1 MKGAPAPRPPPTAPN
16 ALAEE
21 LAGAECSSP
30 ARSAPWRTR
39 RRSRYSLAVRR
50 VLSREELAN
59 AIAADRRAGRRIVF
73 TNGCFDLLHPG
84 HVRSLRDARALGDV
98 LVVAVNGDASV
109 ARLDKGAGRPL
120 VGERDRAEVLAALDA
135 VDYVTIFDEDTPLEV
150 IRALEP
156 DVLVKG
162 GDWTPDAVVGAD
174 VVRRRGGR
182 VELVPR
188 HPEFSTTELVRRIR
202 AGEAAP
208 GLERPGETVRKAG
221 SSSEGTNGENL

>member
-1 MKGAPAPRPPPTAPN
+1 
-16 ALAEE
+16 
-21 LAGAECSSP
+21 
-30 ARSAPWRTR
+30 
-39 RRSRYSLAVRR
+39 